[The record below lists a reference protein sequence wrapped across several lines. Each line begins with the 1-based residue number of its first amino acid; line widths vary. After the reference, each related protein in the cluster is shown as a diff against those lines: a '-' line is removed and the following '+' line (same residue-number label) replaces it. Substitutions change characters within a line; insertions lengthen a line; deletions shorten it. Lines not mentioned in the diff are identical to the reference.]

1 MATEPDQ
8 PPTQTATSDRA
19 TWDDEIPTSLP
30 SPRFEVT
37 CVEKATM
44 PTGTGGDDWYR
55 YVLASGRSQIT
66 GYHRGTRE
74 EVSAYAETCAE
85 EFNVRNATGKSARP
99 PVTRKSR

>member
-1 MATEPDQ
+1 MESDQ
-8 PPTQTATSDRA
+8 PTKQPAASDRA
-19 TWDDEIPTSLP
+19 SWNDEIPTSLP
-30 SPRFEVT
+30 SPRFQVT
-37 CVEKATM
+37 SVEKATM
-44 PTGTGGDDWYR
+44 PSGTDGDDWYR

-66 GYHRGTRE
+66 GYHRGTHE